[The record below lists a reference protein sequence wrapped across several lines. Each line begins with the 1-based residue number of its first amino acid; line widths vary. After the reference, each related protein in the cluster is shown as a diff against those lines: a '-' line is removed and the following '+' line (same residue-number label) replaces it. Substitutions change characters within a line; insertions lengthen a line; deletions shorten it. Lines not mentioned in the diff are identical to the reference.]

1 MNDELTKL
9 LANRVAGKTELETI
23 EIYHPDFTRTFYL
36 VRNLTTG
43 FIAKTEDGVQ
53 RNFEYCPMRWERGNS
68 ENNLDYDLKITFQ
81 DLNIL
86 IAPEIYSIP
95 IESEVMPIAVIRSY
109 IYQRDGTIGGIAD
122 GPYRLTIRDI
132 TFTPEGCAFSASAKP
147 LNRSGSGE
155 IYTFRRFETLKGFVT

>member
-1 MNDELTKL
+1 MNEELTKL

-23 EIYHPDFTRTFYL
+23 EVSHPDFSKTFYL

-43 FIAKTEDGVQ
+43 FTGQLENGGSASFI
-53 RNFEYCPMRWERGNS
+53 YCPMRWERGNS

-81 DLNIL
+81 DLNTL
-86 IAPEIYSIP
+86 IAPEVNSIP
-95 IESEVMPIAVIRSY
+95 VDSEVMPVAVIRSY
-109 IYQRDGTIGGIAD
+109 IYQRNGTIGGIAD

-147 LNRSGSGE
+147 LNNSGCGE
-155 IYTFRRFETLKGFVT
+155 LYTFRRFETLKGFVV